1 MDLSRQVSPRYLEL
15 AHTLREQL
23 DSYEVGD
30 YLPSEAALAQRFQ
43 VNRHTLR
50 RAVDELIAEG
60 RVLRHKG
67 RGTCVLPRPIIYPVH
82 AASAY
87 SQTLE
92 HMGFRSQAII
102 LGKRKR
108 VATSDEAQALQLHDS
123 EPVLEFE
130 TLRLLDDQ
138 PISLITH
145 CFAERHQD
153 LMHTYRG
160 GSMRTYLAQQ
170 GIKLKRIST
179 LIGARAPTA
188 RDALHLL
195 MPRHTPVLSIRT
207 LSCNDDGAS
216 FELSNSITRSDRF
229 KYHVISGEKHDD

>member
-1 MDLSRQVSPRYLEL
+1 MNLSRQVSPKYLEL
-15 AHTLREQL
+15 AQTLREEL
-23 DSYEVGD
+23 DTYEAGD
-30 YLPSEAALAQRFQ
+30 YLPAESALAERFN

-92 HMGFRSQAII
+92 HMGFHSRAIV

-108 VATSDEAQALQLHDS
+108 TATADESQALQLNND
-123 EPVLEFE
+123 ERVLEVE
-130 TLRLLDDQ
+130 TLRFLDDQ
-138 PISLITH
+138 PISLISH
-145 CFAERHQD
+145 CFAERHQNVV
-153 LMHTYRG
+153 HGYSG
-160 GSMRTYLAQQ
+160 GSMRAYLAQR
-170 GIKLKRIST
+170 GIRLKRVST
-179 LIGARAPTA
+179 LIGARTPTQ
-188 RDALHLL
+188 RDALRLL

-207 LSCNDDGAS
+207 LSSNGDGAS
-216 FELSNSITRSDRF
+216 FELSNSITRADRF
-229 KYHVISGEKHDD
+229 KYHVISGEQHDD

>member
-15 AHTLREQL
+15 AQTLREQL
-23 DSYEVGD
+23 DAYDAGD
-30 YLPSEAALAQRFQ
+30 YLPSEAVLAQRFK

-92 HMGFRSQAII
+92 HMGFHSQAIV
-102 LGKRKR
+102 LGKRQR
-108 VATSDEAQALQLHDS
+108 AATPDESLALRLHDDES
-123 EPVLEFE
+123 VLEFE
-130 TLRLLDDQ
+130 TLRLLDEQ
-138 PISLITH
+138 PISLISH

-153 LMHTYRG
+153 LVHAYRG
-160 GSMRTYLAQQ
+160 GSMRAYLAQQ

-179 LIGARAPTA
+179 LIGARAPTP

-207 LSCNDDGAS
+207 LSCKDDGAS
-216 FELSNSITRSDRF
+216 FELSNSITRADRF
-229 KYHVISGEKHDD
+229 KYQVISGEQHDD